1 MNRRFMYRV
10 GQSVV
15 TILSVFVFTF
25 VLIRQMPGGPLSYLR
40 GQLAAQGYSA
50 EQINQLAEVYLRIDP
65 TQPIEVQL
73 FEYIVGLLQG
83 DLGRSTWYDEPV
95 ASILADALPWTVFL
109 MGTALLLTFVI
120 GIALGAIMAYYEGS
134 SFDVGAT
141 ITSVVLTSIP
151 YYVVGLVLLAL
162 LAYQNSFFPT
172 GGRVGRSVEAGLN
185 PAFLGSVLH
194 HAALPIFSL
203 VVTGFGG
210 WALNM
215 RGNSI
220 RVLGS
225 DYIRVARLR
234 GLRSSR
240 ITLEYVGRNA
250 VLPMY
255 TFLLISIGSVFG
267 GAVILETIFRYPGL
281 GYYILEA
288 VSSRDYPLLMGGFN
302 LITVAVVLG
311 VLFADLT
318 YSRIDPRA
326 GGEQSESY

>member
-1 MNRRFMYRV
+1 MNRRLVYRV
-10 GQSVV
+10 GQSGI
-15 TILSVFVFTF
+15 TIVSVFVFTF

-50 EQINQLAEVYLRIDP
+50 EQINELAEVYLRIDP
-65 TQPIEVQL
+65 TQPLEVQL
-73 FEYIVGLLQG
+73 YDYVVGILNG
-83 DLGRSTWYDEPV
+83 NLGRSTWYDEPV
-95 ASILADALPWTVFL
+95 AGILAEALPWTVFL
-109 MGTALLLTFVI
+109 MGTAMLLTFAI
-120 GIALGAIMAYYEGS
+120 GITLGAVMAYYEGS
-134 SFDVGAT
+134 SFDVGST
-141 ITSVVLTSIP
+141 LTSVVLTSIP
-151 YYVVGLVLLAL
+151 YYVVGLLMLAF
-162 LAYQNSFFPT
+162 LAYQNSYFPT
-172 GGRVGRSVEAGLN
+172 GGRVGSTVEAGLT
-185 PAFLGSVLH
+185 PAFVGSVLH

-203 VVTGFGG
+203 VITGFGG

-234 GLRSSR
+234 GLKSRR

-250 VLPMY
+250 ILPMY
-255 TFLLISIGSVFG
+255 TFLLISIGTVFG

-288 VSSRDYPLLMGGFN
+288 VSARDYPLLMGGFN

-326 GGEQSESY
+326 GGEGNESY